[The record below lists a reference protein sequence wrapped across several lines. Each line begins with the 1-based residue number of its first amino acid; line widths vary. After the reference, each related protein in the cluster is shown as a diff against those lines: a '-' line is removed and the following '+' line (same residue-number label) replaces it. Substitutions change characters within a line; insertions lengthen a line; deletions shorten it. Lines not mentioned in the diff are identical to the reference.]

1 MPNEEMMMMEQMQ
14 GETPS
19 MPPSTEM
26 PPELIMMMEQ
36 QGSQDMMPEGGISSM
51 SEVLKQAAQLGRNG
65 DMYMVHASQ
74 GDTVIPMDVLNE
86 NPQLKDMLFA
96 QISDMGYDPER
107 YIVGNELNSIN
118 PETGMPE
125 FFFKKLLKIAV
136 PIALAAF
143 APYALPAGVLGGTGS
158 LATAAGGLAGT
169 LASAAGAGIGTLLT
183 GGNLKQAG
191 LAALG
196 TGITS
201 GLTKALTPTD
211 ALAATPTDAARDAS
225 TLVGGKDVGVD
236 IVKTNLAP
244 SAKSFIEGD
253 LDAITKASA
262 PSSIST
268 KPLTLSPD
276 IGRSLTSDIGRSLP
290 PSSSAISGRPF
301 IQGDLDAITRTG
313 RSFSPAPPKPYTV
326 PSDIGRFLPTSPL
339 SSRPPISLSSGDPT
353 QGVTLSSIRPPSDP
367 LSSLPI
373 QEPTPPPSIKPALDN
388 IDIRELTKNEYIDL
402 LQDDYGL
409 TFSDAVKK
417 AGMFK
422 DTDFRDI
429 GFYER
434 FLGTKGQSFDD
445 LPLALKYGLP
455 IAAIGGIG
463 SLAGAFKTRMGDQP
477 ETFGDP
483 TQEEIDALRFGFNRY
498 PSNIRYNPVV
508 AGNVRYGN
516 QGGLSNALPVRKMQ
530 SGGINIDYTLRPAQ
544 QLESI
549 NQLYGQEFGESNLS
563 ETDWINSSRF
573 GEFENAVKDIYSS
586 FGASDIQQMT
596 KDLLTQE
603 ERASDQNSPYAPS
616 AQRIAMTIRGRLNQ
630 FGINPNPFDPNPPAP
645 PPPDPQPQ
653 PDPDPQTQPQPN
665 PQGQG
670 QGSDYRVEFGPN
682 GEPYIVGSDGNMFMG
697 GAGTATGI
705 GGLISSRPNI
715 EGNVSTG
722 IGSEG
727 TSLFANVPTKLPPPT
742 ENRPTPYTYYAPNL
756 ATVQGI
762 RGLQPEVADLSERFR
777 GGVQDSQPVQMKLGG
792 DPMMYG
798 DRPDGLIRGPMGI
811 EEDIIP
817 ADLMPGEFVFTKDA
831 VEGVGKLA
839 GGGMKEG
846 IKSMYGLMKKFEG
859 VA

>member
-1 MPNEEMMMMEQMQ
+1 M
-14 GETPS
+14 
-19 MPPSTEM
+19 
-26 PPELIMMMEQ
+26 
-36 QGSQDMMPEGGISSM
+36 
-51 SEVLKQAAQLGRNG
+51 R
-65 DMYMVHASQ
+65 
-74 GDTVIPMDVLNE
+74 
-86 NPQLKDMLFA
+86 
-96 QISDMGYDPER
+96 
-107 YIVGNELNSIN
+107 
-118 PETGMPE
+118 
-125 FFFKKLLKIAV
+125 
-136 PIALAAF
+136 
-143 APYALPAGVLGGTGS
+143 
-158 LATAAGGLAGT
+158 
-169 LASAAGAGIGTLLT
+169 
-183 GGNLKQAG
+183 
-191 LAALG
+191 
-196 TGITS
+196 
-201 GLTKALTPTD
+201 
-211 ALAATPTDAARDAS
+211 
-225 TLVGGKDVGVD
+225 
-236 IVKTNLAP
+236 
-244 SAKSFIEGD
+244 
-253 LDAITKASA
+253 
-262 PSSIST
+262 
-268 KPLTLSPD
+268 
-276 IGRSLTSDIGRSLP
+276 
-290 PSSSAISGRPF
+290 
-301 IQGDLDAITRTG
+301 
-313 RSFSPAPPKPYTV
+313 
-326 PSDIGRFLPTSPL
+326 
-339 SSRPPISLSSGDPT
+339 
-353 QGVTLSSIRPPSDP
+353 
-367 LSSLPI
+367 
-373 QEPTPPPSIKPALDN
+373 PPPSIKPALDN

-417 AGMFK
+417 AGRFK
-422 DTDFRDI
+422 DTDFRNV

-516 QGGLSNALPVRKMQ
+516 EGGLSNALPVRKMQ

-573 GEFENAVKDIYSS
+573 AEFENAVKDIYSS

-616 AQRIAMTIRGRLNQ
+616 AQRIAMTIRNRLNQ

-645 PPPDPQPQ
+645 PPDPQPQ
-653 PDPDPQTQPQPN
+653 PQTQPQPN
-665 PQGQG
+665 PNLSGQPTG
-670 QGSDYRVEFGPN
+670 GVYFDPLT
-682 GEPYIVGSDGNMFMG
+682 GEPINIG
-697 GAGTATGI
+697 GAGGMGVMGSGIAGLTGQAPNMGAT
-705 GGLISSRPNI
+705 SD
-715 EGNVSTG
+715 
-722 IGSEG
+722 G
-727 TSLFANVPTKLPPPT
+727 TSLFANVPTTLPPPP

-831 VEGVGKLA
+831 VQGLGKLA
-839 GGGMKEG
+839 GGGMAEG
-846 IKSMYGLMKKFEG
+846 VKSMYGLMKKFEG